1 MSGGAATGTRW
12 ALVTGGSRG
21 IGAAIASELAAR
33 GFAVALNFR
42 RDAAAAAKVAAAI
55 EAAGGQALL
64 APGDVADPAAVE
76 AMWRTLDRH
85 LETTGGVLEALVCNA
100 GVIRDTL
107 FGTSEARDFDD
118 VLRVNLTGVV
128 DCCRQALRRLVLRRR
143 GAIVTLSSVAAQRP
157 GRGQSNYAASK
168 GAVESFTRALA
179 VELAPR
185 GIRVNAVA
193 PGVIDTAMS
202 AEVRALAPDEVAARI
217 LLRRPGRPEEVARVV
232 AFLCS
237 DEASYVTGQVWNVDG
252 GFKLE

>member
-1 MSGGAATGTRW
+1 VSAGAATGGRW

-21 IGAAIASELAAR
+21 IGAAIAAELAAR

-42 RDAAAAAKVAAAI
+42 RDAAAAAQVAAAI

-64 APGDVADPAAVE
+64 VPGDVGDPAAVE

-107 FGTSEARDFDD
+107 LGTSEARDFDD
-118 VLRVNLTGVV
+118 VLRVNLTGVI
-128 DCCRQALRRLVLRRR
+128 DCCRQALRRLVPRRR

-237 DEASYVTGQVWNVDG
+237 DDASYVTGQVWNVDG

>member
-1 MSGGAATGTRW
+1 M
-12 ALVTGGSRG
+12 
-21 IGAAIASELAAR
+21 
-33 GFAVALNFR
+33 NYR
-42 RDAAAAAKVAAAI
+42 RDDAAAAAVAADI

-64 APGDVADPAAVE
+64 LAADVSDPAATT
-76 AMWRTLDRH
+76 AMWSALDRH
-85 LETTGGVLEALVCNA
+85 LEITGGALEVVVCNA

-107 FGTSEARDFDD
+107 LGASEARDFDD
-118 VLRVNLTGVV
+118 VLRVNLGGVV
-128 DCCRQALRRLVLRRR
+128 DCCRQAVRRLLPRRR

-202 AEVRALAPDEVAARI
+202 AEVRALAPAEVAARI

-232 AFLCS
+232 AFLAS
-237 DEASYVTGQVWNVDG
+237 DDASYVTGQVWNVDG

>member
-1 MSGGAATGTRW
+1 MSADAATGARW
-12 ALVTGGSRG
+12 ALVTGASRG

-85 LETTGGVLEALVCNA
+85 LETTGGVLEVLVCNA

-107 FGTSEARDFDD
+107 LGTSEARDFDD

-128 DCCRQALRRLVLRRR
+128 DCCRQALRRLVPRRR
-143 GAIVTLSSVAAQRP
+143 GAIVTISSVAAQRP
-157 GRGQSNYAASK
+157 GRGPEQ
-168 GAVESFTRALA
+168 
-179 VELAPR
+179 
-185 GIRVNAVA
+185 
-193 PGVIDTAMS
+193 
-202 AEVRALAPDEVAARI
+202 
-217 LLRRPGRPEEVARVV
+217 LRRLEGGGRIVHAR
-232 AFLCS
+232 ARGRAGS
-237 DEASYVTGQVWNVDG
+237 ARHPRQRRRTGRDRYGDERRGARPRPRRGRRANPAPPSGEARG
-252 GFKLE
+252 GRAGGGVPLQR